1 MVAQIGPILF
11 SCNAI
16 GAYDEPLDAVYSASV
31 HNYCACMPSRRSPAP
46 GRASGRSTVR
56 RPTAEPTTRNESS
69 RQLRALAHPLRSR
82 LLAQLRVHGRAT
94 ATELAAALGTHT
106 GATSYHLRRLAEAG
120 LIEDTGT
127 GTGRRR
133 VWAAAPPAD
142 RAEEPD
148 VLDDD
153 DLAAAQWLQH
163 DYVEHFAERATAWV
177 DASSDWPDSW
187 RDDCGLTDHA
197 VLVTTE
203 QLTALAAELAE
214 VMERYRRAGAG
225 SPGARRVAAY
235 TALLPIDP
243 PPSGG

>member
-1 MVAQIGPILF
+1 
-11 SCNAI
+11 
-16 GAYDEPLDAVYSASV
+16 
-31 HNYCACMPSRRSPAP
+31 MPSR
-46 GRASGRSTVR
+46 ST
-56 RPTAEPTTRNESS
+56 ESS

-94 ATELAAALGTHT
+94 ATELAAALGTNT

-120 LIEDTGT
+120 LIGDTGT
-127 GTGRRR
+127 GTGKRR
-133 VWAAAPPAD
+133 VWAATEPAG
-142 RAEEPD
+142 RQEEPD
-148 VLDDD
+148 LLDED

-163 DYVEHFAERATAWV
+163 DYVEHFAERAGAWV
-177 DASSDWPDSW
+177 DAQADWPEVW

-214 VMERYRRAGAG
+214 VLERYRRAGAG

-243 PPSGG
+243 PPTR